1 MPGLRRVA
9 GMRVGHRLSRFTSRG
24 WLPILVKPDQFD
36 FAVVG
41 GGRCREAATERMPG
55 IRPEQIGTS
64 KNG

>member
-1 MPGLRRVA
+1 
-9 GMRVGHRLSRFTSRG
+9 MRLGHRLSRFTPG
-24 WLPILVKPDQFD
+24 EWLPIVVKPDQFD